1 MQILYICSIERYNCI
16 FNETIMTPTTISR
29 ALAIALAMAATS
41 LSATARHEVSPVMSA
56 SASVSQ
62 TEVAKAFDNDNTTAW
77 TVDATLL
84 KKPQWIMATVANPGD
99 VQSITLTQKGATA
112 DQLRKAIEIY
122 VTYDPMNL
130 GEPVDFTVAT
140 DRPTG
145 NTILKFPAKY
155 GAHVRLAIKPGVI
168 SRTWNIYEMAIAIEA
183 GDSVADDSG
192 IDRSYLDTS
201 LPIDRRIEILLAQMT
216 PEEKM
221 ELIREGWGIPGV
233 KRLGIPDIK
242 KVEAIHGY
250 SYGTGATI
258 FPQVLGMAASWNAPL
273 LYKVTEA
280 IGRESLDAGSIAAWS
295 PVLDVATDPRWGR
308 CEESFGED
316 PYLCSEMGKAWVNG
330 YQSLGL
336 ITTSKHFGA
345 HGAPLGGRDSHD
357 VGFNEREMREIHLV
371 PFRNVFRECRPQSV
385 MMSYGDYMGV
395 PVGKSKE
402 LLKGILRDEWE
413 FDGFIVSDCGAI
425 ANMTSRKHYTALD
438 KIEAANDALRAG
450 IATNCGDTYND
461 KEVIR
466 AATEGRLDMTA
477 LDDVCRDMLRV
488 MFRTGLFENNPSR
501 PLNWDK
507 QFPSWQS
514 PEHVALAREMARQ
527 SIVLLKNEDSLLP
540 LSDDIR
546 TIAVIGPGADNL
558 QLGDYS
564 GKQLPGQIKSV
575 LDGIKAS
582 ASPST
587 GIIYSKGCGFTT
599 DDPAGLADAVETA
612 SKADVALV
620 VLGDY
625 SGHPSIDGEKR
636 PTSGENHD
644 LASLRFQGMQQE
656 LLDAV
661 CATGTPVVL
670 VAQIGRPY
678 DLSSASRQTKAI
690 IVNWLPGQEGGL
702 ATADVLFGNYNPA
715 GRLPMTFP
723 QSAAQLPLNYNF
735 KTSGRRYE
743 YVDMDFYPLY
753 RFGYGLSYTT
763 FAYSNLRIST
773 LPDGNVEVKADI
785 TNTGSRTGDEV
796 AQLYITDMYASVKTR
811 VMELKGFRRITIEPG
826 QTHTVTFTLTPY
838 DLSLLNV
845 DMDRVVE
852 PGDFKIMVGGMS
864 PDFTA
869 KDRIK
874 DSLGYPEGRGVTGTL
889 RYDIPAAARYEFTIT
904 DISHNLTDGSDIV
917 TVNVTNSGNLT
928 DTGQLTM
935 YVDGTRTGD
944 TRHYE
949 LNPGQSKAITFTVPS
964 PEGIGSPWK
973 SLNFIS
979 RHSSIFHNR

>member
-1 MQILYICSIERYNCI
+1 MKRRNL
-16 FNETIMTPTTISR
+16 TW
-29 ALAIALAMAATS
+29 ALALALALAANASPEKATAPSAAT
-41 LSATARHEVSPVMSA
+41 AISPVMSA
-56 SASVSQ
+56 SASTAQ
-62 TEVAKAFDNDNTTAW
+62 TTVVRAFDGDNTTSW
-77 TVDATLL
+77 NLDANAL
-84 KKPQWIMATVANPGD
+84 KQPQWLMLTLADPGD
-99 VQSITLTQKGATA
+99 VQSLTLCQKGATA
-112 DQLRKAIEIY
+112 EQLKRALDIF

-130 GEPVDFTVAT
+130 GEPVEFTAAT
-140 DRPTG
+140 DKPTG
-145 NTILKFPAKY
+145 NTLLTFPAKY

-168 SRTWNIYEMAIAIEA
+168 TKPLSLSELTIGIAAADNSVDEA
-183 GDSVADDSG
+183 GV
-192 IDRSYLDTS
+192 DRSYLDTT

-216 PEEKM
+216 PQEKM

-233 KRLGIPDIK
+233 PRLGIPDIK

-250 SYGTGATI
+250 SYGTGATM
-258 FPQVLGMAASWNAPL
+258 FPQVLAMAASWNAPL
-273 LYKVTEA
+273 MYRVTEA
-280 IGRESLDAGSIAAWS
+280 IGQESLDAGSIAAWS
-295 PVLDVATDPRWGR
+295 PVLDVAIDPRWGR

-330 YQSLGL
+330 YQSKGL

-357 VGFNEREMREIHLV
+357 VGFNEREMREVHLV
-371 PFRNVFRECRPQSV
+371 PFRNVFRECKPQSV

-402 LLKGILRDEWE
+402 LLRGILRDEWG

-425 ANMTSRKHYTALD
+425 ANMTSRKHYTAVD
-438 KIEAANDALRAG
+438 KVQAANDALRAG

-461 KEVIR
+461 KAVV
-466 AATEGRLDMTA
+466 AAAVEGKLDMEA

-488 MFRTGLFENNPSR
+488 MFRQGLFEHNPSK
-501 PLNWDK
+501 PLDWDK

-514 PEHVALAREMARQ
+514 PEHVALARDMSRQ
-527 SIVLLKNEDSLLP
+527 SIVLLKNDDNLLP
-540 LSDDIR
+540 LSKSIKN
-546 TIAVIGPGADNL
+546 IAVIGPGADNL

-564 GKQLPGQIKSV
+564 AKTLPGQLKSV
-575 LDGIKAS
+575 LDGIKGAV
-582 ASPST
+582 SPST
-587 GIIYSKGCGFTT
+587 KVTYTQGCSFTT
-599 DDPAGLADAVETA
+599 DDASRLDEAVA
-612 SKADVALV
+612 AARKADVAVV

-636 PTSGENHD
+636 PTSGENND
-644 LASLRFQGMQQE
+644 LASLRFQGMQQD

-661 CATGTPVVL
+661 CATGTPVLL

-678 DLSSASRQTKAI
+678 DLSSASRQARAI
-690 IVNWLPGQEGGL
+690 LVNWLPGQEGGL
-702 ATADVLFGNYNPA
+702 ATADVIFGDYNPA

-735 KTSGRRYE
+735 KTSGRRYD

-763 FAYSNLRIST
+763 FAYSNLRIDEQ
-773 LPDGNVEVKADI
+773 PDGNVTVKADV
-785 TNTGSRTGDEV
+785 TNTGARPGDEV
-796 AQLYITDMYASVKTR
+796 AQLYVTDMYSSVKTR
-811 VMELKGFRRITIEPG
+811 VMELKGFERISLNPG
-826 QTHTVTFTLTPY
+826 DTKTVTFTLTPY

-869 KDRIK
+869 SDRIK
-874 DSLGYPEGRGVTGTL
+874 DSLGYTEGKGVTDTL
-889 RYDIPAAARYEFTIT
+889 HYTRPAAAKYEFAVA
-904 DISHNLTDGSDIV
+904 DVQHNLADGSDRV
-917 TVNVTNSGNLT
+917 TVKVTNSGNLT
-928 DTGQLTM
+928 DTGTLTM

-949 LNPGQSKAITFTVPS
+949 LDPAQSKTITFTVPAATGGDS
-964 PEGIGSPWK
+964 SWK
-973 SLNFIS
+973 SLNFVS
-979 RHSSIFHNR
+979 RHNNLSYTR

>member
-1 MQILYICSIERYNCI
+1 MK
-16 FNETIMTPTTISR
+16 SR
-29 ALAIALAMAATS
+29 RTSGALALALAIAGLPTG
-41 LSATARHEVSPVMSA
+41 LSATATKSASTTISPVMSA
-56 SASVSQ
+56 SASTAQATV
-62 TEVAKAFDNDNTTAW
+62 TNAFDGDLTTAW
-77 TVDATLL
+77 SLDAQTL
-84 KKPQWIMATVANPGD
+84 KQPQWLMLTIGNPGD
-99 VQSITLTQKGATA
+99 VQTLTLNQKGASA
-112 DQLRKAIEIY
+112 EQLKRALDIY

-130 GEPVDFTVAT
+130 GTPVEFTAT
-140 DRPTG
+140 TAKDGTA
-145 NTILKFPAKY
+145 TIKFPAKY
-155 GAHVRLAIKPGVI
+155 GAHVRVAIKPGI
-168 SRTWNIYEMAIAIEA
+168 ITKPWSLAEMTVGITAQENT
-183 GDSVADDSG
+183 VDDSG

-216 PEEKM
+216 PQEKM

-233 KRLGIPDIK
+233 PRLGIPDIK

-250 SYGTGATI
+250 SYGTGATM

-273 LYKVTEA
+273 MYKVTEA
-280 IGRESLDAGSIAAWS
+280 IGVESLEAGAIQAWS
-295 PVLDVATDPRWGR
+295 PVLDVACDARWGR
-308 CEESFGED
+308 CEETFGED
-316 PYLCSEMGKAWVNG
+316 PFLSSVLGKAWVNG
-330 YQSLGL
+330 YQSKGL
-336 ITTSKHFGA
+336 LTTPKHFGA

-357 VGFNEREMREIHLV
+357 VGFNEREMREVHLV
-371 PFRNVFRECRPQSV
+371 PFRNVFRDCKPQSV

-402 LLKGILRDEWE
+402 LLKGILRDEWG

-425 ANMTSRKHYTALD
+425 ANMTARKHYTATD

-461 KEVIR
+461 KDVI
-466 AATEGRLDMTA
+466 AAAVEGRLDMEA

-488 MFRTGLFENNPSR
+488 MFRTGLFENNPCR
-501 PLNWDK
+501 PMDWNK

-514 PEHVALAREMARQ
+514 PEHKELSREMARQ
-527 SIVLLKNEDSLLP
+527 SMVLLKNDESLLP
-540 LSDDIR
+540 LSKSTK

-564 GKQLPGQIKSV
+564 GRTLDGQLKSV
-575 LDGIKAS
+575 LDGVKGAV
-582 ASPST
+582 SPST
-587 GIIYSKGCGFTT
+587 KILYAKGCGFTT
-599 DDPAGLADAVETA
+599 DDASGLIEAVTA
-612 SKADVALV
+612 ARKADVAIV

-625 SGHPSIDGEKR
+625 TGHPSIEGEKR
-636 PTSGENHD
+636 ATSGENND
-644 LASLRFQGMQQE
+644 LASLKFQGVQQD

-678 DLSSASRQTKAI
+678 DLSSTSRQARSI
-690 IVNWLPGQEGGL
+690 IVNWFPGQEGGL
-702 ATADVLFGNYNPA
+702 ATADVLFGDYNPA

-723 QSAAQLPLNYNF
+723 QSAAQLPLTYNF

-763 FAYSNLRIST
+763 FAYSNLSINT
-773 LPDGNVEVKADI
+773 LPNGNVEVKANV
-785 TNTGSRTGDEV
+785 TNTGKVAGDEV
-796 AQLYITDMYASVKTR
+796 AQLYVTDMYASVKTR
-811 VMELKGFRRITIEPG
+811 VMELKGFERISLQPG
-826 QTHTVTFTLTPY
+826 QTKTVTFTLTPY

-864 PDFTA
+864 PDFIA

-874 DSLGYPEGRGVTGTL
+874 DSLTYPEGLGLVGNLKYDHAAAAKFDFTVKDVQHNISTGTD
-889 RYDIPAAARYEFTIT
+889 R
-904 DISHNLTDGSDIV
+904 V
-917 TVNVTNSGNLT
+917 TVEVTNSGNLT
-928 DTGQLTM
+928 DTGTLAM

-949 LNPGQSKAITFTVPS
+949 LEPSQSKLITFTVPAS
-964 PEGIGSPWK
+964 SDWK
-973 SLNFIS
+973 ALNFVS
-979 RHSSIFHNR
+979 RHSTLTYTR

>member
-1 MQILYICSIERYNCI
+1 MKKKTLSG
-16 FNETIMTPTTISR
+16 
-29 ALAIALAMAATS
+29 ALAMTLTLAGSAFAVNAPAT
-41 LSATARHEVSPVMSA
+41 VSPVMSA
-56 SASVSQ
+56 SSSAAQAS
-62 TEVAKAFDNDNTTAW
+62 VAKAFDGDKSTAW
-77 TVDATLL
+77 TLDANAL
-84 KKPQWIMATVANPGD
+84 KQPQWLMLTIANPGD
-99 VQSITLTQKGATA
+99 VQSVTLTQKGATP
-112 DQLRKAIEIY
+112 DQLKRALDIF

-130 GEPVDFTVAT
+130 GDPVAFTAT
-140 DRPTG
+140 ADKATG
-145 NTILKFPAKY
+145 NTVLTFPAKY
-155 GAHVRLAIKPGVI
+155 GAHVRLALKPGVI
-168 SRTWNIYEMAIAIEA
+168 TKPWTLAELAVGIAAAENTVDA
-183 GDSVADDSG
+183 SG

-201 LPIDRRIEILLAQMT
+201 LPIDRRIEIVLSQMT
-216 PEEKM
+216 PQEKM

-233 KRLGIPDIK
+233 PRLGIPDIK

-250 SYGTGATI
+250 SYGTGATM

-280 IGRESLDAGSIAAWS
+280 IGQESLDAGSIAAWS

-330 YQSLGL
+330 YQSKGL

-357 VGFNEREMREIHLV
+357 VGFNEREMREVHLV
-371 PFRNVFRECRPQSV
+371 PFRNVFRECKPQSV

-402 LLKGILRDEWE
+402 LLRGILRDEWG

-425 ANMTSRKHYTALD
+425 ANMTSRKHYTARN
-438 KIEAANDALRAG
+438 KVEAANDALRAG

-461 KEVIR
+461 KEVI
-466 AATEGRLDMTA
+466 AAAVGGRLDMEA

-488 MFRTGLFENNPSR
+488 MFRMGLFENNPSR
-501 PLNWDK
+501 PLDWNK
-507 QFPSWQS
+507 QFASWQS
-514 PEHVALAREMARQ
+514 PEHVALARDMARQ
-527 SIVLLKNEDSLLP
+527 SIVLLKNDESLLP
-540 LSDDIR
+540 LSK
-546 TIAVIGPGADNL
+546 TTKTVAVIGPGADNL

-564 GKQLPGQIKSV
+564 GKQLDGQIKTV
-575 LDGIKAS
+575 LDGVKAS
-582 ASPST
+582 VSPST
-587 GIIYSKGCGFTT
+587 KVIYSKGCSFTT
-599 DDPAGLADAVETA
+599 DDASGLADAVA
-612 SKADVALV
+612 AARKADVAIV

-636 PTSGENHD
+636 ATSGENND
-644 LASLRFQGMQQE
+644 LASLRFQGMQQD

-678 DLSSASRQTKAI
+678 DLSSASRQTQAI
-690 IVNWLPGQEGGL
+690 LVNWLPGQEGGL
-702 ATADVLFGNYNPA
+702 ATADVLFGDYNPA

-743 YVDMDFYPLY
+743 YVDMEFYPLY

-763 FAYSNLRIST
+763 FAYSNLRINT
-773 LPDGNVEVKADI
+773 LPDGNVEVKADV
-785 TNTGSRTGDEV
+785 TNTGSRAGDEV
-796 AQLYITDMYASVKTR
+796 AQLYVTDMYASVKTR
-811 VMELKGFRRITIEPG
+811 VMELKGFERLTLDPG
-826 QTHTVTFTLTPY
+826 QTKTVTFTLTPY

-845 DMDRVVE
+845 DLDRVVE

-864 PDFTA
+864 PDFVA
-869 KDRIK
+869 NNQIK
-874 DSLGYPEGRGVTGTL
+874 DSLKYPEGRGVIGSL
-889 RYDIPAAARYEFTIT
+889 DYKLPAAAKYEFAVA
-904 DISHNLTDGSDIV
+904 DVQHNLADGSDIV
-917 TVNVTNSGNLT
+917 TVKVTNAGNLT
-928 DTGQLTM
+928 DTGVLTM

-949 LNPGQSKAITFTVPS
+949 LDPGLSKTITFTVPADNNGAES
-964 PEGIGSPWK
+964 WK
-973 SLNFIS
+973 SLNFVS
-979 RHSSIFHNR
+979 RHSNLSYTR